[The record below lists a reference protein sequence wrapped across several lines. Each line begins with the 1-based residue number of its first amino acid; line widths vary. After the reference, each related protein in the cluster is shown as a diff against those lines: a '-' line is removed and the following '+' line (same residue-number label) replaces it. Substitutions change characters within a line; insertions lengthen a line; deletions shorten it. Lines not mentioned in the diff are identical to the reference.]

1 MMRTKIHRVPWRT
14 KIHGVREYPFGDYA
28 VPWRGPRVAVLC
40 LILLA
45 ACGAA
50 AAADDHVPQPIAPGE
65 VAPWLKDLWRAEAI
79 TVGSFPFSLFV
90 TLEVYDSYRYF
101 TRGLNPSYAPWPLG
115 SSTATSYS
123 AQETAWLA
131 VSAVSLSMVIA
142 GIDFL
147 IGRANGSA
155 ARN

>member
-1 MMRTKIHRVPWRT
+1 VSRSAIRGLRRTRRTGTPVPWR
-14 KIHGVREYPFGDYA
+14 I
-28 VPWRGPRVAVLC
+28 PRVVVLC

-50 AAADDHVPQPIAPGE
+50 AAAEDHVPQPLAPGE

-115 SSTATSYS
+115 SSIATSYS
-123 AQETAWLA
+123 AQETAWIA